1 MYKERERQKLTSDAQ
16 YAREIQHKMD
26 SEHQACLRR
35 QEQNREQAEKRR
47 DQHTRPEQREKT
59 LSFLSSTR
67 SYERP
72 WISAVP
78 VTRQT
83 SADEGSGCEQ
93 KSAIKSLGNKHES
106 KFPDINKPSVKQKQK
121 STTSSKKVE
130 KNLLCPNK
138 ITPAS
143 QKQSFS
149 RGKRENQRGSLGSS
163 DIQNIRKLEDRDKM
177 TSLLQAKTKVTR
189 RFDFGVQKDGKEQT
203 SENTFKYK
211 KKSQE
216 RRNLIQSSKLN
227 LDQKGPD
234 RDKNME
240 NVFIQ
245 AQQSSAQSSAPT
257 FQGTSGSFL
266 SHQSNGPS
274 PTSTQKAPLKFRDE
288 NIYSML
294 CFNMEDTYEDNDSR
308 KEEEEL
314 LEEEF
319 TSFSLNQSHT
329 PLEQASFPHRTSLVQ
344 DKQFNSEEV
353 RDDKNVL
360 SRRTES
366 SHQPL
371 RKLSITDSAVEQF
384 SPGQRKSRDSG
395 KSCAPY
401 QCFFEDMAS
410 DKNENE
416 TLSLSS
422 RNSQTENKLD
432 GTSISENL
440 NNASAD
446 VYNRERQSYESNQRC
461 YADLLTSARATSHQP
476 LFYSAYSTP
485 RSLIRSLHGA
495 EASANLSSTTVPPQV
510 LDLDGTSRFNVH
522 RPLSPIRSRGSFS
535 AVESYDPLPILNP
548 PEESTSPSAPSHDEE
563 NLLNSQSSF
572 ISLDSTN
579 PILFQSDFTAY
590 LYMAGIQHDQLSL
603 ALLAMSDLHN
613 QNNAMS
619 NITPS
624 HSPFHSKE
632 IKKPSTDPEKLKRL
646 KDSLLEEDSEEEGD
660 QCRICQIAGGSITNP
675 LLEPCSCVGS
685 LQYVHQ
691 ECLKSWLKAKIKSG
705 ADLETVKNCELCKQS
720 LVVELGDFNVSD
732 YYRNHQQSQAHSE
745 LMNAGV
751 YLVLLLHLY
760 EQRFAE
766 LMNS

>member
-1 MYKERERQKLTSDAQ
+1 MAIVLTTGITFVKQYKRNMKRGGQLKKQTNKCNVKKHNHLVKLYGCIYSPTNANILWIRQSQSIGMPHVSRWWQPPLDDCSGHGYYCLVVQ
-16 YAREIQHKMD
+16 WCLLPSCSGGPLED
-26 SEHQACLRR
+26 SKA
-35 QEQNREQAEKRR
+35 
-47 DQHTRPEQREKT
+47 
-59 LSFLSSTR
+59 S
-67 SYERP
+67 
-72 WISAVP
+72 
-78 VTRQT
+78 
-83 SADEGSGCEQ
+83 
-93 KSAIKSLGNKHES
+93 IKSLK
-106 KFPDINKPSVKQKQK
+106 
-121 STTSSKKVE
+121 
-130 KNLLCPNK
+130 L
-138 ITPAS
+138 
-143 QKQSFS
+143 SFVWNADS
-149 RGKRENQRGSLGSS
+149 E
-163 DIQNIRKLEDRDKM
+163 
-177 TSLLQAKTKVTR
+177 
-189 RFDFGVQKDGKEQT
+189 VQKDGKEQT
-203 SENTFKYK
+203 SENTFKCK

-227 LDQKGPD
+227 LRQKGPD

-257 FQGTSGSFL
+257 LQGTSGSFL
-266 SHQSNGPS
+266 SHQSSGPS
-274 PTSTQKAPLKFRDE
+274 PTSTRKAPLKFRDE

-294 CFNMEDTYEDNDSR
+294 CFNMEDTYEENDSR
-308 KEEEEL
+308 KEEEI

-319 TSFSLNQSHT
+319 ISFSLNKSPT
-329 PLEQASFPHRTSLVQ
+329 PLEQARLPCRTSLVQ

-384 SPGQRKSRDSG
+384 SPGQRKSGDNG

-401 QCFFEDMAS
+401 RCFFEDMAS

-446 VYNRERQSYESNQRC
+446 VSNREWQSYESNPRR

-476 LFYSAYSTP
+476 LFYSAYRTP

-495 EASANLSSTTVPPQV
+495 EASANLSSTTALPQV

-522 RPLSPIRSRGSFS
+522 RPLSPIRSRESFS
-535 AVESYDPLPILNP
+535 AVESYDSSPILNP

-579 PILFQSDFTAY
+579 PILFQSDFTAC

-613 QNNAMS
+613 QNNAVS

-624 HSPFHSKE
+624 HSPSHSKE
-632 IKKPSTDPEKLKRL
+632 IKKPSTDPENILYFFICVF
-646 KDSLLEEDSEEEGD
+646 SLLEEDSEEEGD

-705 ADLETVKNCELCKQS
+705 ADLETIKNCELCKQS

-732 YYRNHQQSQAHSE
+732 YYRNHQQSQVRNVIYYYVLKSARLDPDGVGE
-745 LMNAGV
+745 AGV
-751 YLVLLLHLY
+751 SLTWVSGGFP
-760 EQRFAE
+760 EQQQCQTGRSEPGQQPEFGSGWPGSGLWKHKMLPRAPYHFF
-766 LMNS
+766 